1 MLFPVENGG
10 FSIPASHV
18 VCCFLLEGTGYRILP
33 RRTMTLG
40 QLDVGL
46 EWEELVKLE
55 GCARVS
61 IVFDRAF

>member
-18 VCCFLLEGTGYRILP
+18 VCCFLLEGTVTVFYHDAKK
-33 RRTMTLG
+33 LG

>member
-1 MLFPVENGG
+1 MEDFQ
-10 FSIPASHV
+10 FQPAMWCV
-18 VCCFLLEGTGYRILP
+18 VFYWRVPGTVFYHDAKK
-33 RRTMTLG
+33 LG